1 MLILLLQIHQLSI
14 LLAYLQIQKLSLLSC
29 PIRQDNNKPCV
40 NNKQKLV
47 VYDKSEASLIVE
59 VQEKPTMKA
68 SEAYD
73 YVLEKYNI
81 KAKDIAELTGKSETD
96 ISKFRNGHRNISADL
111 LQLFIHALPLEARAH
126 FNMLYSFGDV
136 SNIKVV
142 EKDNKAK
149 V

>member
-1 MLILLLQIHQLSI
+1 MQE
-14 LLAYLQIQKLSLLSC
+14 
-29 PIRQDNNKPCV
+29 
-40 NNKQKLV
+40 LV
-47 VYDKSEASLIVE
+47 DLDKFEASLVIE
-59 VQEKPTMKA
+59 VQEKPIMKA

-111 LQLFIHALPLEARAH
+111 LQLFIYALPLEARAH
-126 FNMLYSFGDV
+126 FNMLYSYGDV
-136 SNIKVV
+136 SNVKVV
-142 EKDNKAK
+142 QKDNKAK